1 MKILSWTA
9 ALLAVAVCGT
19 ACTSGAEATEV
30 RGRVLDVPAAEAGPL
45 IAGDLRFGL
54 RMLDAWCARDPKA
67 NVVFSPSSL
76 AGGLG
81 MAALGA
87 EGETAAEMAGLL
99 GWPKDP
105 LGGLKARS
113 DALRGLPGVR
123 TSDQV
128 WADEGWKAG
137 QGYLDRVATA
147 YGAGVKLLPLET
159 DPEGSRKAVN
169 DAISDDTE
177 GMIKDL
183 IPAGALDGVGW
194 VLTDAIHL
202 KADWAQE
209 FEPEKTATGAFGT
222 AAGGR
227 TDVKFMNGTGDFGY
241 ARHGGWTGV
250 RLPYTGGR
258 LGMLALLPDGD
269 GRECPKLAAETVEA
283 FGSGASGTRLE
294 LSLPKVDLS
303 TGEEVG
309 PLLQSLGM
317 ATAFSERAD
326 FTGISPNAG
335 SVSAVRHAAK
345 LRMDEKGTEAAAATS
360 VEIEVKSAAPE
371 ELPRVAFDRP
381 YLLLLQDLSTGE
393 PLFLARVADP
403 SRG

>member
-1 MKILSWTA
+1 MKIWRWTA
-9 ALLAVAVCGT
+9 TLLALAVCGS
-19 ACTSGAEATEV
+19 ACGTGAEASEV
-30 RGRVLDVPAAEAGPL
+30 RGRVLDVPPGEARPV
-45 IAGDLRFGL
+45 IAGELRFGL

-87 EGETAAEMAGLL
+87 EGETAAEMAAVL

-113 DALRGLPGVR
+113 DVLRGLKEVR

-128 WADEGWKAG
+128 WADEGLKAE
-137 QGYLDRVATA
+137 QDYLDRVATG
-147 YGAGVKLLPLET
+147 YGAGLKLLPLAT

-183 IPAGALDGVGW
+183 LPEGALDGVGW

-202 KADWAQE
+202 KAEWAQE
-209 FEPEKTATGAFGT
+209 FEPDKTATGAFST

-227 TDVKFMNGTGDFGY
+227 ADAEFMNGTGDFGY

-250 RLPYTGGR
+250 RLPYAGGR

-269 GRECPKLAAETVEA
+269 GRECPEIDAGTVES
-283 FGSGASGTRLE
+283 FGSEAAGTRLE
-294 LSLPKVDLS
+294 VSLPKVDLE
-303 TGEEVG
+303 TGQEVG
-309 PLLQSLGM
+309 PLLQGLGM
-317 ATAFSERAD
+317 TTAFSDKAD
-326 FTGISPNAG
+326 FTGISP
-335 SVSAVRHAAK
+335 STDRISAVRHAAK
-345 LRMDEKGTEAAAATS
+345 LRVDEKGTEAAAATS
-360 VEIEVKSAAPE
+360 VEMEVKSSAPE

-403 SRG
+403 SRK